1 MQAIWEQRFGAVK
14 TLSDIADAMQEA
26 ILAHSDDLNIGH
38 DRMVSDFHCL
48 WMLLRIRITVDRLPI
63 RALRV
68 RTWLRRPGPAVSVR
82 DFALYDGDEEV
93 GSALQYWALVDT
105 RVRRLLP
112 MKAAPVLW
120 TLPTPEP
127 ERTEAMRAL
136 RIPSDLTP
144 TGSDTV
150 THGQIDRNGHRNHV
164 DYIRSAEA
172 VLPGRR
178 RLELCYEHE
187 CFEGETLTLLRS
199 GDIVQG
205 VKPDGTESFRARL
218 WEELS

>member
-1 MQAIWEQRFGAVK
+1 
-14 TLSDIADAMQEA
+14 
-26 ILAHSDDLNIGH
+26 
-38 DRMVSDFHCL
+38 
-48 WMLLRIRITVDRLPI
+48 
-63 RALRV
+63 
-68 RTWLRRPGPAVSVR
+68 
-82 DFALYDGDEEV
+82 
-93 GSALQYWALVDT
+93 
-105 RVRRLLP
+105 

-127 ERTEAMRAL
+127 ERTGTMRAL

-144 TGSDTV
+144 IGSDTV

-199 GDIVQG
+199 GDTVQG
-205 VKPDGTESFRARL
+205 VKPDGTESPRAALGGTDMKKRSACCL
-218 WEELS
+218 RC

>member
-1 MQAIWEQRFGAVK
+1 MDNIGYYNGVFAPIDELMVPACDRGMYFGDGAY
-14 TLSDIADAMQEA
+14 EA
-26 ILAHSDDLNIGH
+26 IRVEKHVPFAIDEH
-38 DRMVSDFHCL
+38 F
-48 WMLLRIRITVDRLPI
+48 DRL
-63 RALRV
+63 
-68 RTWLRRPGPAVSVR
+68 
-82 DFALYDGDEEV
+82 YD
-93 GSALQYWALVDT
+93 SL
-105 RVRRLLP
+105 
-112 MKAAPVLW
+112 
-120 TLPTPEP
+120 
-127 ERTEAMRAL
+127 RAL

-144 TGSDTV
+144 IGSDTV
-150 THGQIDRNGHRNHV
+150 AHGQIDRNGHRNHV